1 MQLPHINAITQKQ
14 TTKTNFKAPAVALGP
29 NHIPTSCPAAFPV
42 STMRCRPN
50 GAGGV
55 SRNHEMR
62 RAHRACTGCVGGRK
76 VAVGVGR

>member
-1 MQLPHINAITQKQ
+1 MPLPKNRQ
-14 TTKTNFKAPAVALGP
+14 TNEKLTNLKAPAAALGP

-50 GAGGV
+50 GADGV

-62 RAHRACTGCVGGRK
+62 RAPPAYVGGRK